1 MVELSDD
8 VDVLDFE
15 STRFCVEEDGVA
27 DAEPAGEAVEGEA
40 VPEGWSPLPFFDIL
54 FPSFARESCH

>member
-1 MVELSDD
+1 LVELSDD

-27 DAEPAGEAVEGEA
+27 DAEPAGEAV
-40 VPEGWSPLPFFDIL
+40 P
-54 FPSFARESCH
+54 